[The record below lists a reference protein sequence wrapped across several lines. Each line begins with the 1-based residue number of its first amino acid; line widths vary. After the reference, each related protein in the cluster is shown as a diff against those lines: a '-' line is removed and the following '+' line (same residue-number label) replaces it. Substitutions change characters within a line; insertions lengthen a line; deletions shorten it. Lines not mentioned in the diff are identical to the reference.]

1 MSRIKPDNI
10 NNFDSTLMQSS
21 YSGLFR
27 DRMYSGLDRIASAN
41 QVTTGITSRIY
52 DDELVER
59 FNVSVGQIYY
69 FERPRTGDSQN
80 TVVDEKDETGSMVW
94 AGDSMWRYNDNWGL
108 KGGIQYDRRL
118 GSVSMSNATL
128 EYRQDAERLIQ
139 LNYRYVDGTIFRLC
153 VSIPVWRKYVS
164 PPNQQGIS
172 QVGIRPAGQLRS
184 SGLCRSVLL

>member
-1 MSRIKPDNI
+1 M
-10 NNFDSTLMQSS
+10 
-21 YSGLFR
+21 
-27 DRMYSGLDRIASAN
+27 
-41 QVTTGITSRIY
+41 
-52 DDELVER
+52 
-59 FNVSVGQIYY
+59 GQIYY

-139 LNYRYVDGTIFRLC
+139 LNYRYVDRDYIQAMRQHTGMAKNTFHRQTSKASLRS
-153 VSIPVWRKYVS
+153 VLW
-164 PPNQQGIS
+164 
-172 QVGIRPAGQLRS
+172 PAGQLRS